1 MNGLAH
7 VWNTQ
12 TSHASC
18 WGHLITWALAELSTR
33 RRWICTSGSEL
44 KQDVHA
50 VSQSSRR
57 LRAQSIVTLHLTMRM
72 TYGGRRRR
80 YLYENYGIQI
90 WGRGG
95 RSSSKSVTR
104 DFQCVTSFTI
114 YVPHVARDFFP
125 RQVAACNEAL
135 TAEFAAKSIQA
146 TRGSCGSRLP
156 SRFPES
162 GG

>member
-1 MNGLAH
+1 MRTMAFKCGA
-7 VWNTQ
+7 
-12 TSHASC
+12 
-18 WGHLITWALAELSTR
+18 GGGE
-33 RRWICTSGSEL
+33 
-44 KQDVHA
+44 VH
-50 VSQSSRR
+50 
-57 LRAQSIVTLHLTMRM
+57 
-72 TYGGRRRR
+72 
-80 YLYENYGIQI
+80 
-90 WGRGG
+90 
-95 RSSSKSVTR
+95 RSLTR

-156 SRFPES
+156 SRFPKS